1 MATFVT
7 ADWVAARLGKP
18 EFLVIDTRSAMRY
31 LMGHLKSAVSLP
43 QGKILDA
50 QARLVPVDQ
59 LGALF
64 GSIGLGDRETPV
76 LYDGYDGRNAAMVAW
91 AMEYLGRDD
100 VHVMDVVFD
109 QWKNQRREIFYRPVP
124 TEAHRF
130 TPRANPSVRASL
142 AEVSGASGLQLVDTR
157 SREEYLGETETDER
171 PGHIPGAVNIV
182 WQELVGQDGQLTC
195 SQEKARRVLDE
206 AGISQNEPIVA
217 YCKVG
222 ARAAVA
228 YLAFR
233 RLGYDVRLYDGS
245 YAEWERSGQP
255 VEK

>member
-1 MATFVT
+1 MAAFVT

-18 EFLVIDTRSAMRY
+18 EFLVIDTRSAMSY

-43 QGKILDA
+43 QAKILDA
-50 QARLVPVDQ
+50 QFRLLQVDQ

-64 GSIGLGDRETPV
+64 GSVGLGDREMPV

-109 QWKNQRREIFYRPVP
+109 QWKEQEREVFYRPVP
-124 TEAHRF
+124 QESRRF
-130 TPRANPSVRASL
+130 TARVNPSVRASL
-142 AEVSGASGLQLVDTR
+142 AEVSGASGLRLVDTR
-157 SREEYLGETETDER
+157 SREEYRGETETDER

-195 SQEKARRVLDE
+195 SEEKARRVFYE

-217 YCKVG
+217 YCQVG

-228 YLAFR
+228 YLTFR

>member
-7 ADWVAARLGKP
+7 ADWVSARLGKT

-43 QGKILDA
+43 QAKILDA
-50 QARLVPVDQ
+50 QSRLLPLDQ

-64 GSIGLGDRETPV
+64 GSVGLGDRETPV
-76 LYDGYDGRNAAMVAW
+76 LYDGYDGRNSAMVAW

-109 QWKNQRREIFYRPVP
+109 QWKGQEREVFYRPVP
-124 TEAHRF
+124 TEARPF
-130 TPRANPSVRASL
+130 TPRADPSVRATL
-142 AEVSGASGLQLVDTR
+142 AEVSGASGLRLVDTR
-157 SREEYLGETETDER
+157 SLEEYTGEAETDER

-182 WQELVGQDGQLTC
+182 WQELVGQDGQFTC

-217 YCKVG
+217 YCQVG

-228 YLAFR
+228 YQAFR

>member
-1 MATFVT
+1 MAAFVT
-7 ADWVAARLGKP
+7 AEWVAARLEEP
-18 EFLVIDTRSAMRY
+18 QFLVIDTRSTMRY

-43 QGKILDA
+43 QAKILDA
-50 QARLVPVDQ
+50 QFRLLPVDQ

-64 GSIGLGDRETPV
+64 GSVGLGDREMPV
-76 LYDGYDGRNAAMVAW
+76 LYDGYDGRNAAMLAW
-91 AMEYLGRDD
+91 AMEYLGRDE

-109 QWKNQRREIFYRPVP
+109 KWKEQEREVFYRPVP
-124 TEAHRF
+124 QETRRF
-130 TPRANPSVRASL
+130 TARVNPSVRASL
-142 AEVSGASGLQLVDTR
+142 AEVSGASGLRLVDTR
-157 SREEYLGETETDER
+157 SREEYRGETETDER

-195 SQEKARRVLDE
+195 SEEKARRVFDE

-217 YCKVG
+217 YCQVG

>member
-43 QGKILDA
+43 QAKILDA
-50 QARLVPVDQ
+50 QTRLLPVDQ

-64 GSIGLGDRETPV
+64 GSVGLDDRQIPV
-76 LYDGYDGRNAAMVAW
+76 LYDGYDGRNSAMVAW

-109 QWKNQRREIFYRPVP
+109 QWKEQEREVFYRPVP
-124 TEAHRF
+124 TEARRF
-130 TPRANPSVRASL
+130 TPRTNPSVRASL

-157 SREEYLGETETDER
+157 SREEYKGETETDER

-182 WQELVGQDGQLTC
+182 WQELVGQDGQLIC
-195 SQEKARRVLDE
+195 SEEKVQKVLDE

-217 YCKVG
+217 YCQVG

-228 YLAFR
+228 YQAFR

-245 YAEWERSGQP
+245 YAGWEQSGQP

>member
-7 ADWVAARLGKP
+7 ADWVAARLGEP
-18 EFLVIDTRSAMRY
+18 EFVVIDTRSAMRY
-31 LMGHLKSAVSLP
+31 LMGHLKSAVSVP
-43 QGKILDA
+43 QAKILDTET
-50 QARLVPVDQ
+50 RLLPVDR

-64 GSIGLGDRETPV
+64 GSVGLGDQQTPV
-76 LYDGYDGRNAAMVAW
+76 LYDGYDGRNSAMVAW

-109 QWKNQRREIFYRPVP
+109 QWKGQEREVFYRPVP
-124 TEAHRF
+124 TEARRF
-130 TPRANPSVRASL
+130 TPQANPSVRASL
-142 AEVSGASGLQLVDTR
+142 AEVSGASGLRLVDTR
-157 SREEYLGETETDER
+157 SREEYRGETETDER

-182 WQELVGQDGQLTC
+182 WQDLVGQDGQLTC
-195 SQEKARRVLDE
+195 SQEQAQRVLDE

-217 YCKVG
+217 YCQVG

-228 YLAFR
+228 YQAFR

-255 VEK
+255 VER